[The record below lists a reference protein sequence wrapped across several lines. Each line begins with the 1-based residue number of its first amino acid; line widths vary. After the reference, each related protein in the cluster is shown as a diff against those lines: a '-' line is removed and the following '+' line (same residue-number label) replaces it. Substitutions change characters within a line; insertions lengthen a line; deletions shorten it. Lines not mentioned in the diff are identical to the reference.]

1 MFKLKIN
8 IKYAVIS
15 VLATVFVYVQGGSL
29 PHVIFYMLLI
39 PGILGFVSVIVFRS
53 GLHVQNVTI
62 AKFYTC
68 GNKDYIE
75 TMVKNNTILILPY
88 CKITNEGINKIK
100 NNYTGDALTLA
111 INENHII
118 SEEITYISRGKF
130 DLGSYDVELKDLL
143 GIFSINYKINE
154 IKQIKVFPR
163 VYDISQMAISGSE
176 IIENTL
182 SIVTSKEDPHSTRDM
197 RRYREGDSLKRIN
210 WKVSA
215 KLNDL
220 YVRNFD
226 TVSGEEFNIFI
237 DMNESNYRLD
247 PYGKNE
253 EFLIDFSTSLI
264 YSLLKKNISTKVFVN
279 NKIEQV
285 QSIENNTDFEKFL
298 EYLIDHRSE
307 GVTPITNFIN
317 IQRNRLSSIAG
328 IAVITHTLSDK
339 MVSFIMENKEK
350 GNSLIIFY
358 IRSEIGDESVI
369 TMRNLGVICYKIDEE
384 LFNEA
389 AISIEELV
397 KGQVN

>member
-1 MFKLKIN
+1 MFKLRIN
-8 IKYAVIS
+8 IKYAVIF

-39 PGILGFVSVIVFRS
+39 PAILGFISVIVFKS

-68 GNKDYIE
+68 GNKDYVD
-75 TMVKNNTILILPY
+75 TMVKTNTILILPY
-88 CKITNEGINKIK
+88 CKITNEGIDKIK
-100 NNYTGDALTLA
+100 KNYTGDALTLA

-154 IKQIKVFPR
+154 SKQIKIFPR

-226 TVSGEEFNIFI
+226 TVSGEEFNIFM

-253 EFLIDFSTSLI
+253 EFLIDFAASLI

-369 TMRNLGVICYKIDEE
+369 TMRNLGVICYKIDEG

>member
-1 MFKLKIN
+1 MFKLRIS
-8 IKYAVIS
+8 IKYAVIF

-39 PGILGFVSVIVFRS
+39 PGILGLISIIVFKS

-62 AKFYTC
+62 ARFYTC
-68 GNKDYIE
+68 GNKDYID

-100 NNYTGDALTLA
+100 KNYTGDALTLA

-118 SEEITYISRGKF
+118 SEEIVYISRGKF
-130 DLGSYDVELKDLL
+130 DLGNYDVELKDLL
-143 GIFSINYKINE
+143 GIFNINYKINE
-154 IKQIKVFPR
+154 SKPIKVFPR
-163 VYDISQMAISGSE
+163 VYDISQLAISGSE

-253 EFLIDFSTSLI
+253 EFLIDFSASLV
-264 YSLLKKNISTKVFVN
+264 YSLLKRNISTKVFVN
-279 NKIEQV
+279 NKIEQIE
-285 QSIENNTDFEKFL
+285 SIENKMDFEKFL
-298 EYLIDHRSE
+298 EYLIEHRSE
-307 GVTPITNFIN
+307 GITPITNFIN
-317 IQRNRLSSIAG
+317 IQRSRLSSIAG
-328 IAVITHTLSDK
+328 IAVITHTLSDN

-358 IRSEIGDESVI
+358 LRSEIGDESVI
-369 TMRNLGVICYKIDEE
+369 TMRNLGIICYKIDEG

-389 AISIEELV
+389 AISIDELV
-397 KGQVN
+397 KGQVI

>member
-1 MFKLKIN
+1 MFKLRIN
-8 IKYAVIS
+8 IKYAVIF

-39 PGILGFVSVIVFRS
+39 PAILGFISVIVFKS

-68 GNKDYIE
+68 GNKDYVD

-88 CKITNEGINKIK
+88 CKITNEGIDKIK
-100 NNYTGDALTLA
+100 KNYTGDALTLA

-154 IKQIKVFPR
+154 SKQIKIFPR

-226 TVSGEEFNIFI
+226 TVSGEEFNIFM

-253 EFLIDFSTSLI
+253 EFLIDFAASLI

-369 TMRNLGVICYKIDEE
+369 TMRNLGVICYKIDEG